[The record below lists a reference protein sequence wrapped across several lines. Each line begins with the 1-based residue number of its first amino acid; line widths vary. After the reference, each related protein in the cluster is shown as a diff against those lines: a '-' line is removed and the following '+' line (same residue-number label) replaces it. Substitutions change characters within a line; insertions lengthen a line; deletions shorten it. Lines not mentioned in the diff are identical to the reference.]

1 MKKTKSVFNS
11 IVNIFNFKNSAPI
24 NLTGLYDPV
33 FLILILSLLG
43 FGLVMLFSASF
54 ARAFYLNHGNSL
66 HYISK
71 QFINATIGLI
81 GMFVIAKIDY
91 RKYMNLALPAYL
103 LGVLVLVLVLIVGV
117 PDKHGIKRW
126 LYVGPIQFQP
136 SELTKIAL
144 ILLFSAMVS
153 KNYKKMKLFHVG
165 VVRFV
170 AVLGVVLILMFLE
183 PHLSGAV
190 VICSIAGVMMFVG
203 GTRIRWFVLIFT
215 LALCALL
222 YILLFK
228 GNYMS
233 GRAYF
238 WLHPFSDPQNQ
249 TMQTDQSLLAIGSGG
264 FFGLGLGQS
273 RQKFL
278 FLPEVQND
286 FIFAVICEELGAIG
300 AFAVIGLFLCFCYK
314 GFEIAT
320 RTNDKFGCMLCTGIV
335 SQFVIQAIYNIAVVT
350 STIPNTGISL
360 PFFSYGGTAI
370 VVQLWELGIV
380 LNISKHANTPKLLKL
395 KIPAKKTRLLPN

>member
-1 MKKTKSVFNS
+1 MKKTKVFKS
-11 IVNIFNFKNSAPI
+11 IINLFNFKNSAPI

-33 FLILILSLLG
+33 FLILIFSLLC

-54 ARAFYLNHGNSL
+54 ARAFYFMHGNSL
-66 HYISK
+66 HYISR
-71 QFINATIGLI
+71 QFVRALIGLV
-81 GMFVIAKIDY
+81 GMFIIAKIDY
-91 RKYMNLALPAYL
+91 RKYANLALTAYV
-103 LGVLVLVLVLIVGV
+103 LGVFVLIIVLIFGI
-117 PDKHGIKRW
+117 PDKNGIKRW
-126 LYVGPIQFQP
+126 LYIGPIQFQP
-136 SELTKIAL
+136 SELTKFAI
-144 ILLFSAMVS
+144 ILLFAAMIS
-153 KNYKKMKLFHVG
+153 KNYKKMKLFRVG
-165 VVRFV
+165 VLKFV
-170 AVLGVVLILMFLE
+170 TVLGVVLFLMFLE

-190 VICSIAGVMMFVG
+190 VICSIAGVMMFIG
-203 GTRIRWFVLIFT
+203 GTKIRWFLMVFAV
-215 LALCALL
+215 ALLALL

-238 WLHPFSDPQNQ
+238 WLHPFADPQNQ

-264 FFGLGLGQS
+264 VFGLGLGQS

-286 FIFAVICEELGAIG
+286 FIFAVICEELGIIG
-300 AFAVIGLFLCFCYK
+300 AFAVIILFLCFCYK
-314 GFEIAT
+314 GFEIAA
-320 RTNDKFGCMLCTGIV
+320 RTNDKFGCMFCAGIV
-335 SQFVIQAIYNIAVVT
+335 SQFVIQAIFNIAVVT

-360 PFFSYGGTAI
+360 PFFSYGGTAL

-395 KIPAKKTRLLPN
+395 KMPSKKLNS